1 MARDENPTRGEV
13 KATVTLVIWGIPEE
27 NTQGRTGSQLVGSS
41 GSGGGVTRTP
51 EDAKVVV
58 ARRGIEEHGEV

>member
-1 MARDENPTRGEV
+1 
-13 KATVTLVIWGIPEE
+13 VIWGIPEE